1 MKVLVIEDEAALRN
15 SIESFLREK
24 EFLCEVASSFDEA
37 DYKIGL
43 YPYDIILVDI
53 TLPDGNG
60 LDLIQKIKIE
70 DKDAGILIIS
80 AKNSVDDRI
89 KGLDL
94 GADDYITKPFHLSEV
109 NSRINAILRRKKF
122 EGSSLLQFDDIVID
136 LDAKT
141 AMVQSEILELTKKE
155 FDLLIHLVVNKERVL
170 TKESI
175 AEHLWEDQVDLLDN
189 FDFVYTHIKNLRKK
203 ILRINGKDY
212 LKTIYGMGYK
222 FTSV

>member
-122 EGSSLLQFDDIVID
+122 EGSSLLKFDDIVID

-141 AMVQSEILELTKKE
+141 AKVQSEILELTKKE